1 MHILTTS
8 TLSQD
13 INIKPRRTSIIG
25 NTVLQLINKSS
36 RQTVDYTVTNTFDS
50 SKNVSTITGTFT
62 DLTAE
67 TYYTIVIKDD
77 VSEIYRGMAYV
88 TNQIDYPKYEV
99 GKGDYIV
106 EQTFDNQFVFLDSS
120 ESGGGGGV
128 VSLCYDTSVMAAK
141 TSAFQVCSLYCVTV
155 DGTTYDDWYVPA
167 KGEVDAFL
175 ADFPKITNNQL
186 EGYGYD
192 RIPEGVVNQNPFSV
206 DFKNIWTSTE
216 LSQSSSYMWRM
227 PLYGNNIVSEQ
238 KNTPEIQADLPF
250 VVRPFRFEPNTDSS
264 IITGDKFAG
273 GVVAAI
279 YNRDGVDGKLIVS
292 PTQPSTGHL
301 FWSDLGQTLTGVNG
315 ETNGETNSNAILAL
329 GG

>member
-1 MHILTTS
+1 
-8 TLSQD
+8 
-13 INIKPRRTSIIG
+13 
-25 NTVLQLINKSS
+25 
-36 RQTVDYTVTNTFDS
+36 
-50 SKNVSTITGTFT
+50 
-62 DLTAE
+62 
-67 TYYTIVIKDD
+67 
-77 VSEIYRGMAYV
+77 
-88 TNQIDYPKYEV
+88 
-99 GKGDYIV
+99 
-106 EQTFDNQFVFLDSS
+106 
-120 ESGGGGGV
+120 
-128 VSLCYDTSVMAAK
+128 
-141 TSAFQVCSLYCVTV
+141 
-155 DGTTYDDWYVPA
+155 
-167 KGEVDAFL
+167 
-175 ADFPKITNNQL
+175 
-186 EGYGYD
+186 
-192 RIPEGVVNQNPFSV
+192 
-206 DFKNIWTSTE
+206 
-216 LSQSSSYMWRM
+216 MWRM